1 MNILFIVKK
10 KNIENYNF
18 KEILNNNLCKLDI
31 GFLLISLKTFANVDI
46 ITLKE
51 FAQNNIQK
59 KYNHVFIDGKIQL
72 ENDAKI
78 FLPYLI
84 EKIRTKVS
92 IFCAYDGPLIYE
104 NVFVYEKFLDVSNY
118 FVPNLL
124 KNYDMYNLPKIVKDK
139 LYPTHYGLG
148 FIDIPYSFEQKSF
161 IVEKFDNIYN
171 SDIFFSGIKSESKV
185 TRNKVI
191 EYLQNEKKIIKKIIN
206 YYEEND
212 KKKLELNP
220 KKYVELTKK
229 SKINLVLS
237 GNLNNITYRL
247 YEVLSLKS
255 FFLIDSFYL
264 NYKIS
269 ENFENNSEFVF
280 NNLYELG
287 NKIEYYIKNYDEAKL
302 IRLKQTESFE
312 KFYNPEKHG
321 LSIQKLIMQ

>member
-1 MNILFIVKK
+1 
-10 KNIENYNF
+10 
-18 KEILNNNLCKLDI
+18 
-31 GFLLISLKTFANVDI
+31 
-46 ITLKE
+46 
-51 FAQNNIQK
+51 
-59 KYNHVFIDGKIQL
+59 
-72 ENDAKI
+72 
-78 FLPYLI
+78 
-84 EKIRTKVS
+84 
-92 IFCAYDGPLIYE
+92 
-104 NVFVYEKFLDVSNY
+104 
-118 FVPNLL
+118 
-124 KNYDMYNLPKIVKDK
+124 MYNLPKIVKDK

-171 SDIFFSGIKSESKV
+171 SDIFFSGIKSETKV

-206 YYEEND
+206 YYEEKD
-212 KKKLELNP
+212 KKKLEINP

-321 LSIQKLIMQ
+321 LSIQKLIM

>member
-1 MNILFIVKK
+1 
-10 KNIENYNF
+10 
-18 KEILNNNLCKLDI
+18 
-31 GFLLISLKTFANVDI
+31 
-46 ITLKE
+46 
-51 FAQNNIQK
+51 
-59 KYNHVFIDGKIQL
+59 
-72 ENDAKI
+72 
-78 FLPYLI
+78 
-84 EKIRTKVS
+84 
-92 IFCAYDGPLIYE
+92 
-104 NVFVYEKFLDVSNY
+104 
-118 FVPNLL
+118 
-124 KNYDMYNLPKIVKDK
+124 MYNLPKIVKDK